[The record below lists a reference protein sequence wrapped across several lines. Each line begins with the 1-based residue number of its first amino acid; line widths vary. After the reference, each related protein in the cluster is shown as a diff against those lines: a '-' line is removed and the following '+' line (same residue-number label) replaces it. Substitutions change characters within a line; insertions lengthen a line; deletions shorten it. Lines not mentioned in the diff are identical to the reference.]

1 MTTAAP
7 KTELQEAL
15 ESIYTTDFDLIE
27 AQGRDPEALVGSRRC
42 KACRAAPPRAAAKG
56 KKKKASA
63 KDHRK
68 RIQTHCSQQPDYLEP
83 DLPLQE
89 LAFRL
94 LLAAPEPLSLSAL
107 HQRFSDLWVGAAS
120 PRHIGREA
128 LDRVLAHSMYYGT
141 VQVNKEE
148 GESESAEG

>member
-1 MTTAAP
+1 MPTAVP
-7 KTELQEAL
+7 ETETQEAP
-15 ESIYTTDFDLIE
+15 ESIYTTNFDLIE
-27 AQGRDPEALVGSRRC
+27 ALGRDPEALVGSRRC
-42 KACRAAPPRAAAKG
+42 KTCKAAPARGGTKDKP
-56 KKKKASA
+56 KKASA

-68 RIQTHCSQQPDYLEP
+68 RIQTHCSRQPDYLEP

-94 LLAAPEPLSLSAL
+94 MLAAPEPLSLSAL

-128 LDRVLAHSMYYGT
+128 LDRVLAHGAYYGT

-148 GESESAEG
+148 ESADG